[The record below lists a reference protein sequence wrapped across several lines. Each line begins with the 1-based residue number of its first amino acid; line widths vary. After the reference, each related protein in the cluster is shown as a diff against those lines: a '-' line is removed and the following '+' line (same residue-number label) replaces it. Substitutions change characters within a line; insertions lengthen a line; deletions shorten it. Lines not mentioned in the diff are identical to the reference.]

1 MGRRAWGTVRR
12 LPSGRYQARYPGSS
26 GKQVSAPHTFA
37 TKADGNRW
45 LAKVQTQLDS
55 GSWIDPKAGQETL
68 EVYAERWVDTRLV
81 RGRPL
86 APRTAE
92 LYRAQLK
99 NHIVRALGS
108 TPLRQM
114 DASAVRAWYGTLSG
128 PDGPGQVTA
137 AKCYRLLRA
146 ICTTAVDDNLI
157 ARNPCSIR
165 GAGQERSS
173 ERPMFALAQVQA
185 LVDAVED
192 RWRALILLAAWTGL
206 RIGELAALRR
216 EDLDLTAG
224 TVSVRSSV
232 VDVIGRERS
241 YGPPK
246 SAAGRRTVAIPPHIL
261 DDLAHHLSTYAE
273 PGAKGLVFV
282 GPKGGPTRRNNFSA
296 RVWAPAAEAA
306 GLPTGS
312 HLHDLR
318 GWGATVAAR
327 HGATTR
333 ELMHR
338 LGHASPAA
346 ALRYQRAEHERD
358 AALAAA
364 MSAALRQSDHATA
377 RPIGHSVGA
386 IAPDESIDQG

>member
-1 MGRRAWGTVRR
+1 MGRRGWGTVRK
-12 LPSGRYQARYPGSS
+12 LSSGRYQVRHPDGS
-26 GKQVSAPHTFA
+26 GNQVSAPSTFA
-37 TKADGNRW
+37 TKAEADRW
-45 LAKVQTQLDS
+45 LARAQTEMDS
-55 GSWIDPKAGQETL
+55 GRWANPKAGKETL
-68 EVYAERWVDTRLV
+68 KVYAERWVETRLV
-81 RGRPL
+81 QGRPL

-99 NHIVRALGS
+99 NHIVPALGA
-108 TPLRQM
+108 TQLRQLET
-114 DASAVRAWYGTLSG
+114 SAVRAWYGKLSG
-128 PDGPGQVTA
+128 PGGPGQVTA

-157 ARNPCSIR
+157 ARNPCAIR

-173 ERPMFALAQVQA
+173 ERPMFTLAQVQA
-185 LVDAVED
+185 LADAVED

-206 RIGELAALRR
+206 RIGELSALRR
-216 EDLDLTAG
+216 EHLDLKAG
-224 TVSVRSSV
+224 TVSVKIAV
-232 VDVIGRERS
+232 IDVIGQGRS

-246 SAAGRRTVAIPPHIL
+246 SAAGRRAVAIPPHIIGEL
-261 DDLAHHLSTYAE
+261 EHHLATYAQ
-273 PGAKGLVFV
+273 PGAQGLIFV
-282 GPKGGPTRRNNFSA
+282 GPKGGPIRRNNFAS

-306 GLPTGS
+306 GLPPGS

-346 ALRYQRAEHERD
+346 ALRYQRAEQERD

-364 MSAALRQSDHATA
+364 MSAALRHSDGTISA
-377 RPIGHSVGA
+377 
-386 IAPDESIDQG
+386 

>member
-1 MGRRAWGTVRR
+1 MD
-12 LPSGRYQARYPGSS
+12 SGRWA
-26 GKQVSAPHTFA
+26 
-37 TKADGNRW
+37 
-45 LAKVQTQLDS
+45 
-55 GSWIDPKAGQETL
+55 DPKAGKETL
-68 EVYAERWVDTRLV
+68 KAYAERWVETRLV

-99 NHIVRALGS
+99 KHIVPTLGA
-108 TPLRQM
+108 TQLRQLET
-114 DASAVRAWYGTLSG
+114 SAVRAWYGKLSG
-128 PDGPGQVTA
+128 PSGPGQVTA

-146 ICTTAVDDNLI
+146 ICTTAVDDNLM

-173 ERPMFALAQVQA
+173 ERPMFTVAQVQA

-206 RIGELAALRR
+206 RIGELSALRR
-216 EDLDLTAG
+216 EHLDLKAG
-224 TVSVRSSV
+224 TVSVTSAV
-232 VDVIGRERS
+232 VDVVGQQRS

-246 SAAGRRTVAIPPHIL
+246 SAAGRRSVAIPPHIIG
-261 DDLAHHLSTYAE
+261 DLQHHLAMYAQ
-273 PGAKGLVFV
+273 PGPHGLVFV
-282 GPKGGPTRRNNFSA
+282 GPKGGLIRRNNFAS

-306 GLPTGS
+306 GLPAGS

-318 GWGATVAAR
+318 GWGATIAAR
-327 HGATTR
+327 HGATTK

-346 ALRYQRAEHERD
+346 ALRYQRAEQDRD

-364 MSAALRQSDHATA
+364 MSAALRRSE
-377 RPIGHSVGA
+377 GA
-386 IAPDESIDQG
+386 ASN

>member
-1 MGRRAWGTVRR
+1 MSRRTWGTVRR
-12 LPSGRYQARYPGSS
+12 LPSGRYQARFTDPSGS
-26 GKQVSAPHTFA
+26 QVSAPSTFA
-37 TKADGNRW
+37 TKADGYRW
-45 LAKVQTQLDS
+45 LAKVQTELDS
-55 GSWIDPKAGQETL
+55 GRWIDPKAGKESL
-68 EVYAERWVDTRLV
+68 KVYAEHWIETRLV

-99 NHIVRALGS
+99 NHILPALGL
-108 TPLRQM
+108 TPLRQLE
-114 DASAVRAWYGTLSG
+114 ASAVRAWYGKLSG
-128 PDGPGQVTA
+128 PSGPGQVTA

-157 ARNPCSIR
+157 ARSPCSIR
-165 GAGQERSS
+165 GAGQERSG
-173 ERPMFALAQVQA
+173 ERPMFTLAQVQA

-206 RIGELAALRR
+206 RIGELSALRR
-216 EDLDLTAG
+216 EHLDLETG
-224 TVSVRSSV
+224 TVSVTTAV
-232 VDVIGRERS
+232 VDVVGQGRS

-246 SAAGRRTVAIPPHIL
+246 SAAGRRAVAIPPHIIGDL
-261 DDLAHHLSTYAE
+261 DHHLAMYAQ
-273 PGAKGLVFV
+273 PGPQGLVFV
-282 GPKGGPTRRNNFSA
+282 GPKGGPIRRNNFAS

-306 GLPTGS
+306 GLPAGS

-318 GWGATVAAR
+318 GWGATIAAR
-327 HGATTR
+327 HGATTK

-346 ALRYQRAEHERD
+346 ALRYQRAEQERD

-364 MSAALRQSDHATA
+364 MSAEVRRSERTT
-377 RPIGHSVGA
+377 PV
-386 IAPDESIDQG
+386 

>member
-1 MGRRAWGTVRR
+1 MGRRGWGTVRK
-12 LPSGRYQARYPGSS
+12 LSSGRYQARYADGS
-26 GKQVSAPHTFA
+26 GNQVSAPSTFA
-37 TKADGNRW
+37 TKAEADRW
-45 LAKVQTQLDS
+45 LARARTEMDS
-55 GSWIDPKAGQETL
+55 GRWADPKAGKETVR
-68 EVYAERWVDTRLV
+68 VYAERWVETRLV

-99 NHIVRALGS
+99 NHIVPALGA
-108 TPLRQM
+108 TQLRQLET
-114 DASAVRAWYGTLSG
+114 SAVRAWYGKLSG
-128 PDGPGQVTA
+128 PSGPGQVTA

-146 ICTTAVDDNLI
+146 ICTTAVDDNLM

-173 ERPMFALAQVQA
+173 ERPMFTLAQVQA
-185 LVDAVED
+185 LADAVED

-206 RIGELAALRR
+206 RIGELSALRR
-216 EDLDLTAG
+216 EHLDVTAG
-224 TVSVRSSV
+224 TVCVRSSV

-246 SAAGRRTVAIPPHIL
+246 SAAGRRTVAIPPHII
-261 DDLAHHLSTYAE
+261 DDLEHHLVTYAQ
-273 PGAKGLVFV
+273 PGAQGLVFV
-282 GPKGGPTRRNNFSA
+282 GPRGGPIRRNNFSA

-306 GLPTGS
+306 GLPPGS

-327 HGATTR
+327 YGATTK

-338 LGHASPAA
+338 LGHASPAM
-346 ALRYQRAEHERD
+346 ALRYQRAEQDRD

-364 MSAALRQSDHATA
+364 MSAALRQ
-377 RPIGHSVGA
+377 
-386 IAPDESIDQG
+386 APGKDID